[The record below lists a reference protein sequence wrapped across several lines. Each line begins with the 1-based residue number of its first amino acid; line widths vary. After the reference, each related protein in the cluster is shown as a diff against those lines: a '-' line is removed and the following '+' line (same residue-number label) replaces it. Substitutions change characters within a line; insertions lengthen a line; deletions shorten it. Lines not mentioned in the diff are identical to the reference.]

1 MHRSLA
7 FFDLVRVIALVRRCM
22 CRFFRLPREP
32 PMNKLDA
39 ESDCLIRRQLGRT
52 YREKKMG
59 TNKVAIIGILAAG
72 LTAAFV
78 TSPVSAP
85 ALKVRVDGFKNGGM
99 IPNKYAFCVPAAQG
113 HTAPGP
119 DISPSISWSKGP
131 YRTKSFAIILLDTD
145 SPAEHREMMNKEGQT
160 MTAAVKR
167 HDFYHWVL
175 VDIPSDTR
183 SLKEGADSNARV
195 VHGKPAT
202 PAAAGVR
209 GLNDYTKVTA
219 NNDAMKGNYY
229 GYDGPCPPWNDEV
242 VHHYHFTVYALS
254 VDSLNLGANFDGA
267 AALAAMKDKIV
278 AQGEVIG
285 LYTQNPAKGAKV
297 EK

>member
-1 MHRSLA
+1 MQ
-7 FFDLVRVIALVRRCM
+7 M
-22 CRFFRLPREP
+22 
-32 PMNKLDA
+32 
-39 ESDCLIRRQLGRT
+39 
-52 YREKKMG
+52 
-59 TNKVAIIGILAAG
+59 NKVAVIGLFAGAALGLAASPAAART
-72 LTAAFV
+72 LTV
-78 TSPVSAP
+78 H
-85 ALKVRVDGFKNGGM
+85 VDSFKNGGT

-113 HTAPGP
+113 HTGPGD
-119 DISPSISWSKGP
+119 DISPSISWSRGP
-131 YRTKSFAIILLDTD
+131 RGTQSYTIILYDTD
-145 SPAEHREMMNKEGQT
+145 SPAEHREMMNKEGVT

-175 VDIPSDTR
+175 VDIPPDVR

-219 NNDAMKGNYY
+219 SNDAMKGQYF
-229 GYDGPCPPWNDEV
+229 GYDGPCPPWNDEI

-254 VDSLNLGANFDGA
+254 VKSLGLPKDFDA
-267 AALAAMKDKIV
+267 EAALAAMKGKIL
-278 AQGEVIG
+278 AQGEELG

-297 EK
+297 SK